1 MAHRHGTG
9 DTVSE
14 RAAAALLPSDA
25 QLIAEIRA
33 LERIALGR
41 SLKVAAN
48 GKFPHWT
55 LERYLAVIAFLFV
68 VIGGIWFGGGEWR
81 YVKDNIATFTHRF
94 DLLTQDVAAVKMK
107 IETIERQDA
116 ERRDAV
122 FRRANPEP
130 AERSPTS
137 FGPAGSSVR

>member
-1 MAHRHGTG
+1 MAPRHGTG

-14 RAAAALLPSDA
+14 RAAAALLPSDQ

-48 GKFPHWT
+48 GRFPHWS
-55 LERYLAVIAFLFV
+55 LERWLAVISFLIF

-81 YVKDNIATFTHRF
+81 YVKDNIAIFGHRF
-94 DLLTQDVAAVKMK
+94 DHLTADIAAVKSK
-107 IETIERQDA
+107 IEAIERQDA
-116 ERRDAV
+116 ERRDAAA
-122 FRRANPEP
+122 RRAGQEPERVP
-130 AERSPTS
+130 PS
-137 FGPAGSSVR
+137 FGSYGSSVR